1 MINHHTVNFHLSVRN
16 IIKITLSALPAI
28 TIVLA
33 LTALVAC
40 ENKIPTISKS
50 DILRLPSATSRNH
63 ETVYTDSGKIQ
74 VVMTAPL
81 VEKYE
86 NADPPYFE
94 FRSGVR
100 IFFHDGN
107 TEPVGRVSAK
117 YAKYIDSKTL
127 WELRDSVVA
136 INEVNDMLE
145 TELLFFDEKK
155 ELIYTD
161 RFVKITNDDQIVM
174 GTGFES
180 DPRLERRKI
189 RNVSAT
195 IYLTDEQ

>member
-1 MINHHTVNFHLSVRN
+1 VRN
-16 IIKITLSALPAI
+16 VFEITLTPLPAI
-28 TIVLA
+28 MMALV
-33 LTALVAC
+33 LTALVSC

-81 VEKYE
+81 IEKYD

-94 FRSGVR
+94 FRSGLM

-107 TEPVGRVSAK
+107 REPVARVSAK
-117 YAKYIDSKTL
+117 YAKYIESKTL
-127 WELRDSVVA
+127 WELKDSVVV
-136 INEVNDMLE
+136 INETHDKLE

-195 IYLTDEQ
+195 IYLTNDQ